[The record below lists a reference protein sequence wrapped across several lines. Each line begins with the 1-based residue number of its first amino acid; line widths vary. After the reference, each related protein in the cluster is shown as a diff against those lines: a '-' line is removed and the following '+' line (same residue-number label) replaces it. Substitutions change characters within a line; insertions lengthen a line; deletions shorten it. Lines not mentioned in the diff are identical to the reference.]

1 MTLFR
6 PAVPR
11 HIHLLPHGGHRRAL
25 PTLLAMAAA
34 AGIGNFPMT
43 ALPVAL
49 PELHDQLDAS
59 IDELQWAITGYTLAA
74 SAFLI
79 AAGRIADIFGRRRIL
94 LAGTGLFVVGSV
106 LAALAPTALVVI
118 AGTVVAG
125 LGFAAMLPSS
135 LSIVV
140 NAYPPERRGM
150 PIGVWGAAT
159 VLFQGVG
166 PLIGGALTGE
176 LSWRGIFWF
185 DAAIATAVA
194 ATVLW
199 ATAESRDPNAERR
212 IDTVGLS
219 LVVGA
224 LLTLSLAVTEAP
236 SWGLEAP
243 QTLILLSAAVAF
255 GILFIWV
262 ERGSPAPL
270 VNLAFFRQRNFTG
283 ATAILFVVNLAL
295 IVAMFF
301 LPLLLEELHRYSP
314 TETGILLLP
323 LIGSMVVT
331 LPLGGPVA
339 ERVGPLPPL
348 VLGLATLAIGLL
360 LLAGVD
366 RGSTYADL
374 WPPMV
379 LVGAGT
385 GFGMTPMNV
394 AAMNAIPTRE
404 SGAAG
409 GVFTTL
415 SGIGVGFGV
424 AISGAIF
431 NARQLSETQDLAA
444 AGGVALSK
452 QKATELDGLLA
463 GAPGAERTLSSFAD
477 SAQGTVREAVT
488 DAFALGLGSAFRF
501 GALVAV
507 GGLLLALL
515 LIRDRPPADEV
526 AAERNNGSS
535 QAGRARTRSTAEGQG
550 PLEWRPGP

>member
-6 PAVPR
+6 SAIPR
-11 HIHLLPHGGHRRAL
+11 DIHLLPHGVHPRVL

-34 AGIGNFPMT
+34 AGICNFPT
-43 ALPVAL
+43 AALPVAL

-94 LAGTGLFVVGSV
+94 LAGTGLFVIGSV

-118 AGTVVAG
+118 AGMVIAG
-125 LGFAAMLPSS
+125 LGFAAIIPSS

-140 NAYPPERRGM
+140 NAYPPERRGV

-166 PLIGGALTGE
+166 PLIGGALTGAVG
-176 LSWRGIFWF
+176 WRGIFWF
-185 DAAIATAVA
+185 DAVIAAAVA
-194 ATVLW
+194 VTVLW
-199 ATAESRDPNAERR
+199 ATAESRDPAAERR
-212 IDTVGLS
+212 IDTVGL
-219 LVVGA
+219 A
-224 LLTLSLAVTEAP
+224 LAAAALFTLSLAVTEAP
-236 SWGLEAP
+236 SWGVDAP
-243 QTLILLSAAVAF
+243 QTLILLGASVVF
-255 GILFIWV
+255 GILFVWV
-262 ERGSPAPL
+262 ERRSPAPL
-270 VNLAFFRQRNFTG
+270 VNFAFFRQRNFTG
-283 ATAILFVVNLAL
+283 ATAVLFVVNFAL

-301 LPLLLEELHRYSP
+301 LPLMLEELLDYSP
-314 TETGILLLP
+314 TETGALLLP
-323 LIGSMVVT
+323 LIGSMVIT
-331 LPLGGPVA
+331 LPLGGPIG
-339 ERVGPLPPL
+339 ERIGPLPPL
-348 VLGLATLAIGLL
+348 ALGLATLAVGLL
-360 LLAGVD
+360 LLSGVD

-374 WPPMV
+374 WPPML

-385 GFGMTPMNV
+385 GLAMTPMNV
-394 AAMNAIPTRE
+394 AAMNAIRTRE

-415 SGIGVGFGV
+415 SGIGIGFGV

-444 AGGVALSK
+444 TGGVELSK

-463 GAPGAERTLSSFAD
+463 GAPGAERTLSSFSN
-477 SAQGTVREAVT
+477 SAQSTVQDAVT
-488 DAFALGLGSAFRF
+488 DAFALALASAFRV
-501 GALVAV
+501 GAVVAI

-515 LIRDRPPADEV
+515 LIRSRPPADVV
-526 AAERNNGSS
+526 AAER
-535 QAGRARTRSTAEGQG
+535 EGG
-550 PLEWRPGP
+550 TG